1 MSEAPILVRT
11 EGRIGVLTFNRPEVL
26 NAFNTELIAA
36 TNAAMAAFSED
47 DRVLAIVV
55 HGAGRC
61 FSAGFDMKESAARG
75 ISGESQW
82 RDVLQSDFDFIM
94 QFWDCPKPT
103 IASVHG
109 YCIGGAFEVMMA
121 CDMAVAGESALMG
134 EPEVRFGSAVVAMLA
149 PFVMGP
155 KHAKELLLTGQD
167 RVSAQRCHEMGLL
180 NRVVPDGGELGAAMD
195 LAKKVANAAPRSV
208 QLTKRAMN
216 RTYERAAM
224 RDALVDSLDHS
235 IMIEAD
241 ESPERSEFNR
251 IRKEQG
257 LKAALDWR
265 DRSAGR

>member
-1 MSEAPILVRT
+1 MKSRVQ
-11 EGRIGVLTFNRPEVL
+11 VL
-26 NAFNTELIAA
+26 
-36 TNAAMAAFSED
+36 AAMGRWIEASEEAAALVASDPDAEQWKQLQISTALASGAPVEEVIELARAWPKSGFD
-47 DRVLAIVV
+47 DGLDDLVLA
-55 HGAGRC
+55 A
-61 FSAGFDMKESAARG
+61 
-75 ISGESQW
+75 
-82 RDVLQSDFDFIM
+82 LL
-94 QFWDCPKPT
+94 
-103 IASVHG
+103 
-109 YCIGGAFEVMMA
+109 
-121 CDMAVAGESALMG
+121 AVAGESALMG

-180 NRVVPDGGELGAAMD
+180 TRVVPDGGELGAAMD
-195 LAKKVANAAPRSV
+195 LAEKVASAAPRSV